1 MPADLLRAWATFL
14 ARAAREQPLVVIW
27 DDLQYAHDALLDV
40 VEQLTQTHA
49 NVPLLNVV
57 GADARLPERRPGWA
71 TARPRTVTVRLT
83 PEPGD
88 ALNLLLESLLPP
100 VRESEVV

>member
-1 MPADLLRAWATFL
+1 M
-14 ARAAREQPLVVIW
+14 IW
-27 DDLQYAHDALLDV
+27 DDLQFADDALLDV

-57 GADARLPERRPGWA
+57 GADARLPRRRPGWA
-71 TARPRTVTVRLT
+71 TGRPRTVTVSLT

-88 ALNLLLESLLPP
+88 DLNRLLESLLPP
-100 VRESEVV
+100 VREPEVV